1 MTTTRNILGV
11 KVPKKL
17 KPVFLIMILL
27 LAIVLA
33 AGLVHVNFQVRE
45 TFGLPGRSVN
55 PISALKYSL
64 TLFNG
69 RDKML
74 AVAPGNGLWEE
85 KVSVEPDQ
93 SIQQLCA
100 NLEQSNLVESAS
112 LTCTYLIYSGKD
124 RNIQPGNYTIPMGI
138 NAIDTANLIS
148 DATRRDKQF
157 IIYAGWRLEEIAAM
171 IDGLG
176 FSFDAAD
183 FLTFVTAPPDSYKE
197 QLQIPPGMTLEG
209 YFLPGNYS
217 VKPDISLQDFVAEIL
232 TRFKTTVLTEEFEK
246 DLQRSGLTLHQ
257 AITMASII
265 QRETLDEEEMP
276 MIASVFYN
284 RLEINMPLETDP
296 TVQFALGYDAQKNTW
311 WKSPLTFTD
320 LEVNSPYNT
329 YRNPGLPPGPISNPS
344 LAALK
349 AAVAPAETDFLFFR
363 AKCDGSLTHNF
374 SKTYEEHLNF
384 GCD

>member
-1 MTTTRNILGV
+1 MPR
-11 KVPKKL
+11 KR
-17 KPVFLIMILL
+17 KPVFLIILLL
-27 LAIVLA
+27 LAIVMA
-33 AGLVHVNFQVRE
+33 AGLFYVNYKTRE
-45 TFGLPGRSVN
+45 IFGFPGRSVS
-55 PISALKYSL
+55 PVSALKHGIVLYQ
-64 TLFNG
+64 G

-74 AVAPGNGLWEE
+74 TIAPGNGLQEE
-85 KVSVEPDQ
+85 KVKVQPDQ

-100 NLEQSNLVESAS
+100 NLEQKKLVESGN

-124 RNIQPGNYTIPMGI
+124 RNIQPGNYTIPIGS
-138 NAIDTANLIS
+138 NSVEVADLVS
-148 DATRRDKQF
+148 DVTKRDKEF

-171 IDGLG
+171 VDGLG
-176 FSFDAAD
+176 LSFSGSD
-183 FLTFVTAPPDSYKE
+183 FLTFVTAPPDAFRE
-197 QLQIPPGMTLEG
+197 QLQIPQWMSLEG
-209 YFLPGNYS
+209 YFYPDNYS
-217 VKPDISLQDFVAEIL
+217 MKPNISLGEFLAEIL
-232 TRFKTTVLTEEFEK
+232 ARFKTTVLNEAFNK
-246 DLQRSGLTLHQ
+246 DLQTSGLTLHQ

-265 QRETLDEEEMP
+265 QRETLAEEEMP
-276 MIASVFYN
+276 TIASVFYN
-284 RLEINMPLETDP
+284 RLAIGMLLETDP
-296 TVQFALGYDAQKNTW
+296 TVQYALGYDAQKDTW

-349 AAVAPAETDFLFFR
+349 AAVAPAKTEFLFFR

>member
-1 MTTTRNILGV
+1 M
-11 KVPKKL
+11 PKKRN
-17 KPVFLIMILL
+17 PIFLIIILL

-33 AGLVHVNFQVRE
+33 AGLVYVSFEVRE
-45 TFGLPGRSVN
+45 TFGLPGKSVN

-64 TLFNG
+64 ALFNG

-74 AVAPGNGLWEE
+74 AVAPGNGLREE
-85 KVSVEPDQ
+85 KVSVEADQ

-100 NLEQSNLVESAS
+100 TLEQRNLVESAN

-124 RNIQPGNYTIPMGI
+124 RTIQPGNYTIPMGI
-138 NAIDTANLIS
+138 NAIDTANLIF
-148 DATRRDKQF
+148 DVTRRDKQF

-176 FSFDAAD
+176 LSFDATD

-197 QLQIPPGMTLEG
+197 QLQIPQGMTLEG
-209 YFLPGNYS
+209 YFFPGNYS

-246 DLQRSGLTLHQ
+246 DMQRSGLTLHQ

-265 QRETLDEEEMP
+265 QRETLAEEEMP
-276 MIASVFYN
+276 LIASVFYN

>member
-1 MTTTRNILGV
+1 LTTTRNIPGV
-11 KVPKKL
+11 KVPKKR

-33 AGLVHVNFQVRE
+33 AGLVHVSFQVRE

-64 TLFNG
+64 ELFNG

-74 AVAPGNGLWEE
+74 AVAPGIGLREE

-100 NLEQSNLVESAS
+100 NLEQRNLVESAS

-124 RNIQPGNYTIPMGI
+124 RTIQPGNYTIPMGI

-148 DATRRDKQF
+148 DVTRRDKQF

-176 FSFDAAD
+176 LSFDAAD

-232 TRFKTTVLTEEFEK
+232 TRFKTTVLTEEFER

-344 LAALK
+344 LAALR

-374 SKTYEEHLNF
+374 SKTYEEALEF
-384 GCD
+384 WV

>member
-1 MTTTRNILGV
+1 M
-11 KVPKKL
+11 PKKR
-17 KPVFLIMILL
+17 KPVFLIMLLL
-27 LAIVLA
+27 LAIVFA
-33 AGLVHVNFQVRE
+33 AGLVYVNFQVRE

-74 AVAPGNGLWEE
+74 SVAPGNGLWEE

-124 RNIQPGNYTIPMGI
+124 RNIQPGNYTIPTGI
-138 NAIDTANLIS
+138 NAIDIANLIS

-197 QLQIPPGMTLEG
+197 QLQIPPWMTLEG
-209 YFLPGNYS
+209 YFFPGNYS
-217 VKPDISLQDFVAEIL
+217 MKPDISLQNFVAEIL

-265 QRETLDEEEMP
+265 QRETLVEEEMP
-276 MIASVFYN
+276 LIASVFYN

-296 TVQFALGYDAQKNTW
+296 TVQFAIGYDEQKNTW
-311 WKSPLTFTD
+311 WKTPLTFTD
-320 LEVNSPYNT
+320 LEINSPYNT
-329 YRNPGLPPGPISNPS
+329 YRHTGLPPGPISNPS